1 MSDIQQTSK
10 RTLNRNWP
18 ALLPVLLLA
27 PLALAAKGCDT
38 AVIGDD
44 CPDGVAVD
52 ASGKAYYPQP
62 GNANPCAG
70 AAGSTGSAGVGNATG
85 TAGSAAAGSPS
96 AGGSSGASAD
106 AGAPNGGST
115 GSGKMCGGL
124 QGLTCAKDEYCVFPN
139 PDCGAADQLG
149 TCQTKPQ
156 VCDDIYAPVCGCDGK
171 DYPSECNAA
180 AAGYGVLYTGKCDPN
195 SSGTT
200 CGGLQGKTCNQGEY
214 CAYELG
220 AQCGAADQTGTCT
233 AVPQACDAVYQP
245 VCGCDSK
252 TYSNDCVAAQASVS
266 VSAVGACPGGAVC
279 GGLLG
284 KTCDKGSYC
293 DFPAATQC
301 GSGDQ
306 QGNCLPT
313 PSGCT
318 TEVAEVCGCDGMTYN
333 NACEA
338 NRAGVSVATTGKCL
352 AK

>member
-1 MSDIQQTSK
+1 MSNHHRASK
-10 RTLNRNWP
+10 RILNRNWP

-38 AVIGDD
+38 AVVGDD
-44 CPDGVAVD
+44 CPPDGTAGM
-52 ASGKAYYPQP
+52 ASSLIPYTIARPSD
-62 GNANPCAG
+62 PC
-70 AAGSTGSAGVGNATG
+70 AGSTG
-85 TAGSAAAGSPS
+85 TAGAGAGDSGVAGGSAAGSPS
-96 AGGSSGASAD
+96 AGSSSAGSSSAGS
-106 AGAPNGGST
+106 ANGGAT

-156 VCDDIYAPVCGCDGK
+156 ACTDIYAPVCGCDGK
-171 DYPSECNAA
+171 DYSSECNAA
-180 AAGYGVLYTGKCDPN
+180 AAGYGVLHTGKCDPN

-200 CGGLQGKTCNQGEY
+200 CGGLQGATCNQGEY

-220 AQCGAADQTGTCT
+220 AQCGSADQTGTCT
-233 AVPQACDAVYQP
+233 AVPQACDTVYEP

-252 TYSNDCVAAQASVS
+252 NYSNECFAAQASVS
-266 VSAVGACPGGAVC
+266 VSAVGGCPGGAVC

-293 DFPAATQC
+293 DFPAATNC

-306 QGNCLPT
+306 QGNCLATPT
-313 PSGCT
+313 GCT
-318 TEVAEVCGCDGMTYN
+318 TVVVEVCGCDGMTYS

-338 NRAGVSVATTGKCL
+338 NLAGISVATTGKC
-352 AK
+352 AAQ